1 VRGKRQAS
9 EVKAAIRMIWAV
21 HGHRPWARTRAKTH
35 AANPAGNAV
44 CGLELELEA
53 AARFACMWGDDADER
68 KFGHSAAIFSTR
80 F

>member
-1 VRGKRQAS
+1 
-9 EVKAAIRMIWAV
+9 MIWAV

-53 AARFACMWGDDADER
+53 AARFACMWGDDADDILGR
-68 KFGHSAAIFSTR
+68 C
-80 F
+80 